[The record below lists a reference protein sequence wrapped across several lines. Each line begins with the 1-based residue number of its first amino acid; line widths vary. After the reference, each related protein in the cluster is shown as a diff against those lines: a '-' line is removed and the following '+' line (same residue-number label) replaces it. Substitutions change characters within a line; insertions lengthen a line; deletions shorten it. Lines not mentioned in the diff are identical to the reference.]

1 MGLSAGTKLGPY
13 EVISAIG
20 AGGMGEVYKAR
31 DTRLDRD
38 VAIKV
43 LPAHLCKNADL
54 KQRFEREARTISSL
68 NHPHIC
74 TLHDIGQEGDIEYI
88 VLEYLEGE
96 PLSKRLEKGPMPVP
110 ELLKT
115 AMQIADGL
123 DRAHKSGII
132 HRDLKPGN
140 IVLTKGGAKLLDFGL
155 AKPTVSV
162 MGVSAA
168 TLSAAATMTS
178 PNTPITQEGT
188 IVGTYQYM
196 SPEQLEGKDAD
207 PRSDIF
213 AFGSVMY
220 EMATGKRAFDGRSS
234 ISVMSAI
241 LEKDPEPV
249 SSVHPLAP
257 PAFDRIV
264 QRALAKDPEER
275 WQSAG
280 DIKLELQWLS
290 GHSTTSIQAASVPK
304 AHKAPPWRIMA
315 IAGVLTV
322 LAFVAGWF
330 LRPTPPTPVIRA
342 VIIPPDKISFDL
354 KGDYAGPAMIS
365 PDGQMIVFAAHG
377 ENSQKALWVRPVSS
391 MAAQRLVGTEGSSFP
406 FWSPDSKW
414 LGFFAEGKL
423 KKIAVGGGPALA
435 LADAVNPRGGT
446 WSSDDVILYA
456 PNFQGGLW
464 RVSAKGGA
472 AQETTKLSGQQTTH
486 RWPFF
491 VDGTHF
497 VYLATSHSGT
507 ADGALGIYYAS
518 LDGKVNK
525 LVMPSDSGAQFAN
538 GYLFY
543 HVGSALMTQPFDAG
557 KGELKGEAAAV
568 VDRLQHDAG
577 VWRTLFSVAQ
587 NGSLIYQAGDSGSL
601 GSELTWMDRTGK
613 KLGRVGERELYID
626 PRLSPDGT
634 MLAVTRG
641 DPMQDIWTIDL
652 RRNVNTR
659 LTFGGSTHLT
669 PSWSPDGKY
678 VAYSTGSQ
686 TQAGNCIRYRPAN
699 GGGDEVSV
707 GESLASTPQHAQFAG
722 GVRVSSGALACASPQ
737 WSPDGRY
744 LLFVGGTGPSNVAIY
759 GVDLQSS
766 DKTPFVVLTGENPN
780 SNIIELRFSPN
791 GRWIAYTSSDSGRL
805 EVYLTRFQGAKGRW
819 QVSTNSGTFPDWR
832 KDGKELYFMD
842 PQGAIYAVPIAETGE
857 TIHVGTPERLFQA
870 NVSAVGTSFDATDD
884 GKKFLV
890 NISPEQ
896 EQTPLVLVT
905 NWLAEVKK

>member
-1 MGLSAGTKLGPY
+1 MGLTPGTKLGPY
-13 EVISAIG
+13 EIVSAIG

-31 DTRLDRD
+31 DSRLDRD

-54 KQRFEREARTISSL
+54 KQRFEREAKTISSL

-96 PLSKRLEKGPMPVP
+96 PLSKRLEKGPLPVP

-123 DRAHKSGII
+123 DRAHKSGIV

-155 AKPTVSV
+155 AKPQVSV

-178 PNTPITQEGT
+178 PSTPITQEGT

-196 SPEQLEGKDAD
+196 SPEQLEGKEAD

-290 GHSTTSIQAASVPK
+290 GHSTSSIPTVSVPK
-304 AHKAPPWRIMA
+304 AHKAAPWRI
-315 IAGVLTV
+315 IALACALTV
-322 LAFVAGWF
+322 LAFATGWL
-330 LRPTPPTPVIRA
+330 LRPAPAAPVIRA
-342 VIIPPDKISFDL
+342 VIIPPDKVSFDL

-365 PDGQMIVFAAHG
+365 PDGQTIVFAAHG
-377 ENSQKALWVRPVSS
+377 DSSQKALWVRPVGS
-391 MAAQRLVGTEGSSFP
+391 MAAQRLVGTEGCSFP

-414 LGFFAEGKL
+414 LGFFADGKL
-423 KKIAVGGGPALA
+423 KKIAAGGGPALT
-435 LADAVNPRGGT
+435 LSDAVNPRGGT
-446 WSSDDVILYA
+446 WSKDDVILFA

-472 AQETTKLSGQQTTH
+472 AQEATKISGQQTTH
-486 RWPFF
+486 RWPYFLP
-491 VDGTHF
+491 DGKSF
-497 VYLATSHSGT
+497 VYLATSHSG
-507 ADGALGIYYAS
+507 GVVNGLGVYFAT

-525 LVMPSDSGAQFAN
+525 LIMPSDAGAQYAN
-538 GYLFY
+538 GHLFF
-543 HVGSALMTQPFDAG
+543 HVGSALMAQPFNAA
-557 KGELKGEAAAV
+557 KGEVEGEAAAV
-568 VDRLQHDAG
+568 VDRVQHDAG

-587 NGSLIYQAGDSGSL
+587 NGSLVYQAGDSGSL

-613 KLGRVGERELYID
+613 KLGKVGERELYID
-626 PRLSPDGT
+626 PRISPDGT

-641 DPMQDIWTIDL
+641 DPVQDIWTIDL
-652 RRNVNTR
+652 KRNVNTR

-678 VAYSTGSQ
+678 VAYSVGSQ
-686 TQAGNCIRYRPAN
+686 TQTGNCIRYRLAN
-699 GGGDEVSV
+699 GGGEENSIGDADPVPGNTNIPRS
-707 GESLASTPQHAQFAG
+707 G
-722 GVRVSSGALACASPQ
+722 SSCTSPQ
-737 WSPDGRY
+737 WTPDGRY
-744 LLFVGGTGPSNVAIY
+744 VLFVRGSGPNDTAIY
-759 GVDLQSS
+759 GVDMQAAE
-766 DKTPFVVLTGENPN
+766 KKPFLVLAPEN
-780 SNIIELRFSPN
+780 SNAFILELRVSPN
-791 GRWIAYTSSDSGRL
+791 GRWIAYTSNESGRL
-805 EVYLTRFQGAKGRW
+805 EVYLTRFQGPKGRW
-819 QVSTNSGTFPDWR
+819 QVSNNAGSFPDWR

-842 PQGAIYAVPIAETGE
+842 PQGTIHAVPIAETGE
-857 TIHVGTPERLFQA
+857 TIHVGTPERLFQM

-884 GKKFLV
+884 GKRFLV

-905 NWLAEVKK
+905 NWMAELKK

>member
-1 MGLSAGTKLGPY
+1 MSLTPGTKLGPY
-13 EVISAIG
+13 EIIAAVG

-31 DTRLDRD
+31 DTRLERE

-43 LPAHLCKNADL
+43 LPAHLSKNADL
-54 KQRFEREARTISSL
+54 KQRFEREAKTISSL

-74 TLHDIGQEGDIEYI
+74 TLHDIGQEGDIDYL

-96 PLSKRLEKGPMPVP
+96 TLSKRLERGALPIP

-123 DRAHKSGII
+123 DRAHRSGIV

-155 AKPTVSV
+155 AKPNISV
-162 MGVSAA
+162 MGMSATA
-168 TLSAAATMTS
+168 ISAAATMTS
-178 PNTPITQEGT
+178 PVSPITQEGT
-188 IVGTYQYM
+188 VVGTYQYM
-196 SPEQLEGKDAD
+196 APEQLQGQEAD

-213 AFGSVMY
+213 AFGAVLY
-220 EMATGKRAFDGRSS
+220 EMATGRRAFDGKSS

-241 LEKDPEPV
+241 LEKEPEPI
-249 SSVHPLAP
+249 SSTHPLAP
-257 PAFDRIV
+257 TALDHIV
-264 QRALAKDPEER
+264 QRSLAKDPEER

-280 DIKLELQWLS
+280 DIKGELQWLS
-290 GHSTTSIQAASVPK
+290 GQSHSGTVPALK
-304 AHKAPPWRIMA
+304 AIPA
-315 IAGVLTV
+315 IARTSGLRIAVIAVVGML
-322 LAFVAGWF
+322 LAFAAGWL
-330 LRPTPPTPVIRA
+330 LRPTPGTPAIRA
-342 VIIPPDKISFDL
+342 VITPPDRMSLDL

-365 PDGQMIVFAAHG
+365 PDGQSIVFAAHG
-377 ENSQKALWVRPVSS
+377 DNSQKALWVRPVGS

-406 FWSPDSKW
+406 FWSADSKW
-414 LGFFAEGKL
+414 IGFFAEGKL
-423 KKIAVGGGPALA
+423 KKIAAGGGPALS
-435 LADAVNPRGGT
+435 LADAINPRGGT
-446 WSSDDVILYA
+446 WSKDDVILYA
-456 PNFQGGLW
+456 PNFQGGLQ
-464 RVSAKGGA
+464 RISAKGGA
-472 AQETTKLSGQQTTH
+472 ALETTKLSGQQTTH
-486 RWPFF
+486 RWPYFLA
-491 VDGTHF
+491 DGKSF

-507 ADGALGIYYAS
+507 ADGALGLFYAT

-525 LVMPSDSGAQFAN
+525 LIMPSDSGAQYAN
-538 GYLFY
+538 GHLFY
-543 HVGSALMTQPFDAG
+543 HVGSALMAQPFDAG

-601 GSELTWMDRTGK
+601 GSELTWMDRAGK
-613 KLGRVGERELYID
+613 KLGKVGERELYID

-634 MLAVTRG
+634 MVAVTRG

-678 VAYSTGSQ
+678 VAYSVGSQ
-686 TQAGNCIRYRPAN
+686 TQGGNCIRYRLAN
-699 GGGDEVSV
+699 GGGDEVTIGDKLMPEAMTV
-707 GESLASTPQHAQFAG
+707 AG
-722 GVRVSSGALACASPQ
+722 GVVACASPQ

-744 LLFVGGTGPSNVAIY
+744 LLFVGGTGPANVAIY
-759 GVDLQSS
+759 GVDMQSG
-766 DKTPFVVLTGENPN
+766 DKKPFVVVAPESPN
-780 SNIIELRFSPN
+780 ANIIELRFSPN
-791 GRWIAYTSSDSGRL
+791 GRWIAYTSNESGRL
-805 EVYLTRFQGAKGRW
+805 EVYLTRFNGPKGRW
-819 QVSTNSGTFPDWR
+819 QVSTNAGSFPNWR
-832 KDGKELYFMD
+832 RDGKEMYFMD
-842 PQGAIYAVPIAETGE
+842 PQGSIYALPIAETGE

-870 NVSAVGTSFDATDD
+870 NVSAVGVSFDVTAD

-905 NWLAEVKK
+905 NWQAELKK